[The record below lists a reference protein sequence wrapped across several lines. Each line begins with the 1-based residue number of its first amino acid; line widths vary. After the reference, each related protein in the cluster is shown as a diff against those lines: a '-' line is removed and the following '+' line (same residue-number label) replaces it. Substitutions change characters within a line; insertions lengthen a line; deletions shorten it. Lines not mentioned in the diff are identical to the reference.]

1 MGGIAK
7 EQFIQIMQ
15 SVSKR
20 ATGTG
25 FVLLMEHPF
34 TKVDVYGSGKEK
46 IFFDY
51 SIHPRF
57 NQPCQGGELRKY
69 ESSHPGRCTQPH
81 NERPGDLYQ
90 PFPDGKPAAVAF
102 HLKSGDAQQD
112 DDDWVDG
119 DETPIENANETDNL
133 VMAVLSSTSPWVSG
147 FGGPQN
153 IQYTL
158 GKDGHIIGFVIKSL
172 AIDPTV
178 MVNMVN
184 FIQTMKGSGAS
195 SFKKLVDLGLTNN
208 EALAVLMLNGSSGSI
223 HAIQTTYEYRFPA
236 VFSARRFFEQKPN
249 DYSGGT
255 YENGADYNRTFVQ
268 DVFSGDTK
276 KGGIVWA
283 TAIKAKMGP
292 GSFSQTKFAAAAK
305 ELFKECLANEPA
317 IVQTAYVYRNA
328 SGKELPLNE
337 YQQKVLGVAPSI
349 PPITNSGMSLGDIL
363 TTAIKV
369 A

>member
-1 MGGIAK
+1 MAGIAK

-25 FVLLMEHPF
+25 FVLLMEHET
-34 TKVDVYGSGKEK
+34 TKRVSSYGNKVYK
-46 IFFDY
+46 DY

-57 NQPCQGGELRKY
+57 SQPCQGGELRKY

-102 HLKSGDAQQD
+102 HLKGSPDEDEGDYD
-112 DDDWVDG
+112 DEDNYIAPTG
-119 DETPIENANETDNL
+119 SSANERDNL
-133 VMAVLSSTSPWVSG
+133 VMAVLSSTSPWISG
-147 FGGPQN
+147 FGGNGVDPVSN
-153 IQYTL
+153 IKYTTD
-158 GKDGHIIGFVIKSL
+158 KQGHIIGFVIKSL
-172 AIDPTV
+172 SVDPTV

-184 FIQTMKGSGAS
+184 FIQTMKGTGAK
-195 SFKKLVDLGLTNN
+195 SFKKLVDLGLTIN

-223 HAIQTTYEYRFPA
+223 GSIQPTYEYRFPA
-236 VFSARRFFEQKPN
+236 VFSARRFFEARPN

-283 TAIKAKMGP
+283 TAMKAKMGA
-292 GSFSQTKFAAAAK
+292 GGFTVEKLAAAAK

-317 IVQTAYVYRNA
+317 IETTPYVYKNA
-328 SGKELPLNE
+328 SGKVLPHPE
-337 YQQKVLGVAPSI
+337 YAIKVNPSLGA
-349 PPITNSGMSLGDIL
+349 PITNVVLPQ
-363 TTAIKV
+363 KV